1 MATKKKTNSKSSK
14 LTSANS
20 TKKNI
25 LSVKDMTKQIQD
37 KINNIKSG
45 KSKNLGF
52 EEFANEKDRKSKKES
67 DAKMENIT
75 VNRVKTGIEGLD
87 ELIEG
92 GIPQGAFVLLSGG
105 TGTGKSIFGIN
116 YLAYGAQHGEPGVYI
131 SLEEGYEENK
141 LQMNL
146 FGWDIEKLQKEK
158 KLLILQPKIYN
169 FDKLVE
175 TIQDTITSIG
185 AKRVVID
192 SISILELYF
201 EDPFKTRRN
210 ILELGRIMKGLGVTT
225 LAISEIDEGSVG
237 ISRQGVEEF
246 VSDGVIMLFLQKK
259 ENLMS
264 RAINIRKMRATNHS
278 LRVHPMQIQ
287 KPHGIIVYPFE
298 ETFEEF

>member
-1 MATKKKTNSKSSK
+1 MQN
-14 LTSANS
+14 
-20 TKKNI
+20 
-25 LSVKDMTKQIQD
+25 VTKQIQA
-37 KINNIKSG
+37 KIDNIKAGKIDTSESEEFSG
-45 KSKNLGF
+45 KSKQNAPKLK
-52 EEFANEKDRKSKKES
+52 NISSKTKTL
-67 DAKMENIT
+67 T
-75 VNRVKTGIEGLD
+75 VRRISTGVEGLD
-87 ELIEG
+87 ELVEG
-92 GIPQGAFVLLSGG
+92 GIPEGAFVLLSGG

-116 YLAYGAQHGEPGVYI
+116 FLAYGARNNEPGVYV

-141 LQMNL
+141 LQMEL
-146 FGWDIEKLQKEK
+146 FGWDIGGLQKTK
-158 KLLILQPKIYN
+158 KLLILQPKMYN

-175 TIQDTITSIG
+175 SIQDAVYATK

-201 EDPFKTRRN
+201 EDSFKTRRN
-210 ILELGRIMKGLGVTT
+210 ILELGRVLKGLGVTT
-225 LAISEIDEGSVG
+225 LAISEIEEGSIG